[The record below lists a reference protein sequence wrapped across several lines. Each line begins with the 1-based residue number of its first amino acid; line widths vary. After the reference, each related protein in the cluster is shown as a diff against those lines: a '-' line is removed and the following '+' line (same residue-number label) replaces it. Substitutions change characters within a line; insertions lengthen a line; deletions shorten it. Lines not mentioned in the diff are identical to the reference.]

1 MVRNP
6 PANAGDMGFFPDL
19 GRTPHAVEQL
29 SSCATST
36 EPVPESPGAATTEAR
51 VPYSLC
57 SATEATISSSSR
69 TAEWP
74 LLSATRESLCSSED
88 LAQPKK

>member
-57 SATEATISSSSR
+57 SEARKI
-69 TAEWP
+69 TAMRNQAP
-74 LLSATRESLCSSED
+74 ALCNYEKPS
-88 LAQPKK
+88 QQ